1 MTIFIN
7 DSNQKTTTFSS
18 QTTIDIT
25 NVLFLPGANRVGFVL
40 VSADGALASNLVP
53 TSVQIDPGGSN
64 QANFVLAH
72 SHSVSG
78 TSQNAAS
85 VWYLKEADIPQSSKT
100 VRVTFAQSTS
110 VGRILTGVTL
120 TGVDQSN
127 TVDATAQAGITT
139 AGTAMSANITISQD
153 SSVINVYSGA
163 GANLPVADGS
173 QIELDTGT
181 NASPNIAWGH
191 AYEIFGSAGQKTQGW
206 TFPSEGRAAMVLAA
220 FKEAPGTS
228 HQQQIRRGKA
238 DSVAAFTGA
247 PGELVWNID
256 DKRIHGQDG
265 FTQGGVPVPNFMD
278 VHNNQYSFAAVSGT
292 ADAIAL
298 TLTPASASLK
308 TGMQVWWI
316 QDGTNTGAVT
326 INLDG
331 HAAISLRKTAAAA
344 LLAAGDL
351 LDGQAYT
358 AIYDGTFWQLPP
370 GSSGSASVSLTK
382 IVEFTSSGT
391 YNVPAGVT
399 KARVTVVGGG
409 GNGAGVGGGQP
420 DGMSGGGGG
429 AGGVAIEIVD
439 LSGVSSVSVT
449 VGTSG
454 GTTSFGSF
462 LSATGGAAGTSTNGP
477 GGVGGAGSGGDINI
491 TGNTG
496 GGGGQ
501 AQAPGGSG
509 WFGLPG
515 AGGRGSPFTSGGG
528 IVNGGSG
535 QTGIVIIEEFS

>member
-7 DSNQKTTTFSS
+7 DSNQKSTTFSS

-25 NVLFLPGANRVGFVL
+25 NVLFLPGANRVGLLL
-40 VSADGALASNLVP
+40 VSTDGALASNLVP
-53 TSVQIDPGGSN
+53 TSVQIDPGGN
-64 QANFVLAH
+64 DQANFVLAH

-139 AGTAMSANITISQD
+139 ASTAMSANITISQD

-181 NASPNIAWGH
+181 NASPNIAWGFG
-191 AYEIFGSAGQKTQGW
+191 YEIFGTAGQKTQGW

-370 GSSGSASVSLTK
+370 GSSGSGSVSLTN
-382 IVEFTSSGT
+382 VVVFTATGT

-399 KARVTVVGGG
+399 KAGVTVVGGG
-409 GNGAGVGGGQP
+409 GNGSNGVTSP
-420 DGMSGGGGG
+420 DSTGSGGG
-429 AGGVAIEIVD
+429 AGGISRKLVD
-439 LSGVSSVSVT
+439 LTGVTSVAVT
-449 VGTSG
+449 VGGIG
-454 GTTSFGSF
+454 GTTSFGTF
-462 LSATGGAAGTSTNGP
+462 LSATGGGSASGGSAGAGGSGSNGDINLNGESGQSGGTSAGI
-477 GGVGGAGSGGDINI
+477 GGIGGSNPWIGTAGAGGQGGKVGSSGTSGGAG
-491 TGNTG
+491 
-496 GGGGQ
+496 
-501 AQAPGGSG
+501 
-509 WFGLPG
+509 
-515 AGGRGSPFTSGGG
+515 
-528 IVNGGSG
+528 IV
-535 QTGIVIIEEFS
+535 VIEEFS

>member
-25 NVLFLPGANRVGFVL
+25 NVLFLPGANRVGLLL

-53 TSVQIDPGGSN
+53 TSVQIDPGGSD

-78 TSQNAAS
+78 TNQNAAS

-100 VRVTFAQSTS
+100 VRVIFAQSTS

-139 AGTAMSANITISQD
+139 ASTAMSANITISQD

-173 QIELDTGT
+173 QIELDAGT

-238 DSVAAFTGA
+238 DAVAAFTGA

-256 DKRIHGQDG
+256 DKRVHGQDG
-265 FTQGGVPVPNFMD
+265 FTQGGVPFPNFMD
-278 VHNNQYSFAAVSGT
+278 VHNNQYKFAAVSGT

-308 TGMQVWWI
+308 SGMQVWWI

-358 AIYDGTFWQLPP
+358 AIYDGTFWQLPQ
-370 GSSGSASVSLTK
+370 GSSGSGSVSLTNL
-382 IVEFTSSGT
+382 VVFTSSGT

-399 KARVTVVGGG
+399 KAAVTVVGGG
-409 GNGAGVGGGQP
+409 GNGSNGATSPDSTGSGGGAGGVSRKLV
-420 DGMSGGGGG
+420 DLTGVTSVVVTVGASSGTTSFGTFLSATGGVAAGGGG
-429 AGGVAIEIVD
+429 AGGAGSNGDINLNGE
-439 LSGVSSVSVT
+439 SGQ
-449 VGTSG
+449 SG
-454 GTTSFGSF
+454 GA
-462 LSATGGAAGTSTNGP
+462 SAGLG
-477 GGVGGAGSGGDINI
+477 GSGGSNPWIG
-491 TGNTG
+491 T
-496 GGGGQ
+496 
-501 AQAPGGSG
+501 A
-509 WFGLPG
+509 G
-515 AGGRGSPFTSGGG
+515 AGGRGGNVGGSGTSGGAG
-528 IVNGGSG
+528 IV
-535 QTGIVIIEEFS
+535 VIEEFS